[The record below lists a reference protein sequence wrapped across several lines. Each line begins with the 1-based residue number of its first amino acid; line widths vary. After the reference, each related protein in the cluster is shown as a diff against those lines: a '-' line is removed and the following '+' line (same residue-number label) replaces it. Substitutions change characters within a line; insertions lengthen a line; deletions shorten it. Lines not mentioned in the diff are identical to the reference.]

1 VRFDFHQLLKALRAA
16 SLIAWYD
23 IVVQDE
29 AANRAFYKVRC
40 SLLVKPYKL
49 DIKVIITA
57 RESIYAYQFYST
69 QALLRW
75 DNEPHFPEL
84 PSFPHHFHG
93 PDEKVLPSPLVGE
106 PEKDSERVLQEISDY
121 LAATSG

>member
-1 VRFDFHQLLKALRAA
+1 VRFDFHQLVKALRAA

-57 RESIYAYQFYST
+57 RELIYAYQFYST

-84 PSFPHHFHG
+84 PNFPHHFHG

-106 PEKDSERVLQEISDY
+106 PEKDVERVLQEISDY
-121 LAATSG
+121 LTATSG